1 MSTILKALKR
11 SEASR
16 PRDSSLPLGPMTG
29 GVATGRRGAAPWL
42 AAAALILAGSAAWWW
57 AEHRSATGPGG
68 SADAQRRIAEV
79 SLPARPADPA
89 DAESESRPQEFASSV
104 AGTQTPN
111 TDEPDSGNDPA
122 ERDPAGSSS
131 RADAQD
137 GEADSTEPADADEAS
152 GVAELADAAADPD
165 TGRPDAAPEQ
175 NLDRFALL
183 PRFRDLP
190 AARRDSLPKLVLN
203 AHVHAAEPGQRFVL
217 INLSRYGE
225 GDRVAGGLTVAAIF
239 PGGVVLEDDHGRFVL
254 PRP

>member
-79 SLPARPADPA
+79 SLPARPAD
-89 DAESESRPQEFASSV
+89 AESESRPEEFASSV
-104 AGTQTPN
+104 AGTQTPDTN
-111 TDEPDSGNDPA
+111 EPDSSSDPA

-131 RADAQD
+131 RADAQR
-137 GEADSTEPADADEAS
+137 GEADSPDPTDADEGS
-152 GVAELADAAADPD
+152 GVAELADAAPEPAPD
-165 TGRPDAAPEQ
+165 AGRPDAAPEQ